1 MTKVLAIAIAGALA
15 LYASTP
21 TLSAPAETRAA
32 TDARTAGLQRT
43 AAEAEA
49 RINQSAEAR
58 AALHAAT
65 PEAARAVLLRNGFT
79 AKQLE
84 GVPIKIEK
92 AAAGG
97 GATPSAARIK
107 SITIKVSCC
116 PPEIVITIR
125 F

>member
-1 MTKVLAIAIAGALA
+1 MTKVLAIAVAGTLA
-15 LYASTP
+15 LSASVPAYPAP
-21 TLSAPAETRAA
+21 TEPRAA
-32 TDARTAGLQRT
+32 ADARMPSLQRT

-58 AALHAAT
+58 AALAAAT
-65 PEAARAVLLRNGFT
+65 PDAARAVLLRNGFT

-84 GVPIKIEK
+84 GVPVRIEK
-92 AAAGG
+92 ASA